1 MIMLVHL
8 ARVLLIVV
16 LALVAISSVIGIGG
30 SATGAVEKLVLLAL
44 IAGCIFAAAL
54 VSTFATRMAAR
65 LQRR

>member
-8 ARVLLIVV
+8 ARVLAILV

-44 IAGCIFAAAL
+44 IAGCIFVAAL
-54 VSTFATRMAAR
+54 VSKFATRTVER

>member
-8 ARVLLIVV
+8 ARVLLILV

-30 SATGAVEKLVLLAL
+30 SATGTVEKLVLLAL
-44 IAGCIFAAAL
+44 IAGCIVVAAL
-54 VSTFATRMAAR
+54 VSKLATRTVER